1 MIAEQEE
8 QPHLLSHAPAELTG
22 VRLRRLGEGI
32 GKVVYASPHWVV
44 KRERSPV
51 EVLALILIWKALR
64 KVTRWLPG
72 RLGRRLLERPSKTI
86 RLLRVCIQ
94 PFVSLLPRSLW
105 FMTHARE
112 IWHGYHKSSL
122 RGERLSEA
130 YLHGSGLVPE
140 RISFPPTRVKVGGWP
155 GWLTVEEAAER
166 VEATLHQHLSR
177 LASIG
182 QFEELEDCLDRFLD
196 LRQVGWRK
204 GLFST
209 DAHLKNFGVTGDR
222 IVLLDSG
229 GLTDRW
235 SVVEERLAREEK
247 VKHPHRVLGLA
258 TILASRPDIAGRFND
273 RWKSTVNRDYVRSCW
288 RVAVDA
294 S

>member
-1 MIAEQEE
+1 MIAEKVE
-8 QPHLLSHAPAELTG
+8 QPHLLPHAPAELTRS
-22 VRLRRLGEGI
+22 RLRRLGEGI

-72 RLGRRLLERPSKTI
+72 GIGRRLLERPSKTI
-86 RLLRVCIQ
+86 RFIRVCIQ
-94 PFVSLLPRSLW
+94 PLVSVLPRGLW

-122 RGERLSEA
+122 RGERLSHEH
-130 YLHGSGLVPE
+130 LHGSALIPE
-140 RISFPPTRVKVGGWP
+140 RITFPPTKVKVGGWP
-155 GWLTVEEAAER
+155 GWLIVDEAVER
-166 VEATLHQHLSR
+166 VDSTLHQHLSR
-177 LASIG
+177 LASAG
-182 QFEELEDCLDRFLD
+182 RYGELEEWLNRFLD
-196 LRQVGWRK
+196 LRQTGWRK

-222 IVLLDSG
+222 IVLLDPG

-235 SVVEERLAREEK
+235 SVVEARLEREEK
-247 VKHPHRVLGLA
+247 VKYPHRMLGLG
-258 TILASRPDIAGRFND
+258 TILASRPDLAARFNE
-273 RWKSTVNRDYVRSCW
+273 RWKATVNRETVRSCW
-288 RVAVDA
+288 KVSA
-294 S
+294 